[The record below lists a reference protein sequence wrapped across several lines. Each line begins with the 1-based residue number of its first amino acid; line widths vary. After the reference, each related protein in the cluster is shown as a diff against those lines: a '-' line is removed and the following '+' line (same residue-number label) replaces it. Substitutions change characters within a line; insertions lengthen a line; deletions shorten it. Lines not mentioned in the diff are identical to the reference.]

1 MNTAFAVVTAK
12 DIEAFAELYA
22 LVYNAAPWN
31 DGRSVPVAKE
41 RLRGLAAAPMF
52 EALGAYQAGTGV
64 GLVMGSGERLAQGW
78 VLHIREMFVA
88 PALQRGGIGRKLS
101 AAFEKSLAASYIGV
115 FLQTGGQLP
124 ADKFYASC
132 DYVTPDMVSMVKRI
146 KV

>member
-64 GLVMGSGERLAQGW
+64 GLVIGSGERLAQGW
-78 VLHIREMFVA
+78 GCCTYERCLEHRPFK
-88 PALQRGGIGRKLS
+88 G
-101 AAFEKSLAASYIGV
+101 LA
-115 FLQTGGQLP
+115 
-124 ADKFYASC
+124 
-132 DYVTPDMVSMVKRI
+132 
-146 KV
+146 